1 MVIDVIHELCNIG
14 SYAGALKTEDG
25 LLSEWQ
31 T

>member
-1 MVIDVIHELCNIG
+1 MAIDVIHELCNYA
-14 SYAGALKTEDG
+14 SYAEALKTEDD